1 MAYNTPSIPG
11 PKTAP
16 LCKMCGHF
24 NRDYESNCAFP
35 DNVMPD
41 MIDVIDG
48 GRIYR
53 NLIHY
58 VRNIDSFCGIKGNWF
73 ITRAAL
79 EVALGVAARAKT
91 VGNKPSIDEL

>member
-24 NRDYESNCAFP
+24 NRDYESNCGFP
-35 DNVMPD
+35 ENIKSDLV
-41 MIDVIDG
+41 DVIDG
-48 GRIYR
+48 GRIYL
-53 NLIHY
+53 NSLY
-58 VRNIDSFCGIKGNWF
+58 NVRTFNSLCGLKGNWF

-91 VGNKPSIDEL
+91 VGSKPSIDEL